1 MDALMPEDERYHAF
15 DEAVWSRHPDAG
27 VYPPGHDPGGT
38 VTRKARYA
46 EESAE

>member
-27 VYPPGHDPGGT
+27 VKPR
-38 VTRKARYA
+38 V
-46 EESAE
+46 